1 MFILQ
6 LHPESQIQAKH
17 LQSCTCSF
25 FFLQRALQNLE
36 NSSQPNVQKPTSS
49 FPGGR
54 PSNPN
59 EIDRERASEEQKE
72 TICPPTSGLA
82 AGSTTEFDLLI
93 IKVMKN

>member
-59 EIDRERASEEQKE
+59 EIDREGRTKGDDF
-72 TICPPTSGLA
+72 PTNQWTSCWMNNPA
-82 AGSTTEFDLLI
+82 
-93 IKVMKN
+93 